1 MIDESSRLACTRRAR
16 WGTGVLA
23 PVALAVLA
31 CGGGEVPGDVAVAA
45 SDTIS
50 FREFS
55 VAPSLARSAG
65 SPDPGSDEYG
75 ALSHFAQAVQ
85 IQTGALEEG
94 RGVAF
99 VGAVGTAPLAD
110 VASNVVQAVYVAGGT
125 LNGTWG
131 FVFNSVPFGPSFQQM
146 VSFLYDGGGV
156 DLVNRIYAERGLDL
170 VAFPVVG
177 SPPQMSGYFKRPV
190 GDPACPDGDLQ
201 CFEDADGIGLEGLCT
216 ESWTLRYLP
225 PAETIVDRACD
236 EIGSRQQ
243 LGFVQAVPGGS
254 ELLRA
259 VQLGDITGLE
269 FATVLDDIDA
279 SRGGLFVN
287 PLAPSGSD
295 GRNAGEVGLRFAH
308 YPGWHQP
315 FYLGWMIINRTQVW
329 EALDPEQRSAIEQAA
344 QESVLQSFAT
354 SGSVQCDYLGR
365 ILGVNDGRPQRTA
378 AGQEVSGSSADVILT
393 RWRADD
399 LDALRNSTLGFL
411 ESHLQADSPTA
422 DQTDYRTIM
431 TALLAHLGHASVA
444 AMLDAWDEAP
454 LLWPEGCAVRS

>member
-1 MIDESSRLACTRRAR
+1 MAS
-16 WGTGVLA
+16 
-23 PVALAVLA
+23 VALAVLA
-31 CGGGEVPGDVAVAA
+31 CGGGDVPADTEVAAA
-45 SDTIS
+45 SDTIA

-55 VAPSLARSAG
+55 VAPSLARSGG
-65 SPDPGSDEYG
+65 SPEPGSNEYG
-75 ALSHFAQAVQ
+75 ALSFFVRAVRS
-85 IQTGALEEG
+85 QTGALEPG

-99 VGAVGTAPLAD
+99 VGSVGTAPLAD
-110 VASNVVQAVYVAGGT
+110 VVANVHHAVYVAGGT

-131 FVFNSVPFGPSFQQM
+131 FVFNSVPFGPSFEQM
-146 VSFLYDGGGV
+146 VSFLYGGGGV
-156 DLVNRIYAERGLDL
+156 ELVNRIYADRGLDL

-190 GDPACPDGDLQ
+190 GIPECPEGDSQ
-201 CFEDADGIGLEGLCT
+201 CAEDREGIGLEGLCS
-216 ESWTLRYLP
+216 EPWTLRYLP

-236 EIGSRQQ
+236 GVASRQQ
-243 LGFVQAVPGGS
+243 LAFVQAVPGGS

-287 PLAPSGSD
+287 PGAPSGSD

-329 EALDPEQRSAIEQAA
+329 EALDPEQRSAIEEAA
-344 QESVLQSFAT
+344 RESVLESFAA

-365 ILGVNDGRPQRTA
+365 ILGVNDGRSQRTGT
-378 AGQEVSGSSADVILT
+378 GQEVPGSSADVILT

-399 LDALRNSTLGFL
+399 LVDLRSSTQGFL
-411 ESHLQADSPTA
+411 ESHRGADSPTA
-422 DQTDYRTIM
+422 DQTDYATIM
-431 TALLAHLGHASVA
+431 TALLEHLGHSSIE

-454 LLWPEGCAVRS
+454 LLWPERCAR